1 MSLLLDF
8 LFLGFLG
15 VGFFMITRACIR
27 AEKKRYEYIQCLID
41 RIAEDLI

>member
-8 LFLGFLG
+8 LFFGFLG
-15 VGFFMITRACIR
+15 VCFFMIMRASIR
-27 AEKKRYEYIQCLID
+27 ADKKRYEYYQCLID